1 MEKSV
6 LRSGVHSSVM
16 SRIGICILDF
26 LPWMGF
32 PFFSFFF
39 VVGEPFGR
47 ALTSGIATAEDLV
60 KHRSPALLGAF
71 SLVWRNYA

>member
-6 LRSGVHSSVM
+6 LCLGVHSSIM
-16 SRIGICILDF
+16 SRIGVCILDF
-26 LPWMGF
+26 LPWTGF
-32 PFFSFFF
+32 PFFRFFA
-39 VVGEPFGR
+39 VGEPFSR

-60 KHRSPALLGAF
+60 KHCLPALLRAF